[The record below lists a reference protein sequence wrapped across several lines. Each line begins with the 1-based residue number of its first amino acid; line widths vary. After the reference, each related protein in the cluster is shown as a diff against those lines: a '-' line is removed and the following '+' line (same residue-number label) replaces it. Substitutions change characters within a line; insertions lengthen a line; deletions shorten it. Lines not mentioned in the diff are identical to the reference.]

1 MAVFDD
7 SMTSGPDSVRGRPA
21 RHRGQQCRTQL
32 QTTVVATSST
42 SDSTMAAR
50 GSSSAGTPATATGS
64 GPTPTTSASLEA
76 IGGAPSP
83 GRIRVGVGG
92 WVYEPWRDNF
102 YPAGLPHTRELE
114 YLSRRVTAIEINAT
128 YYRTQSAAGFAK
140 WRDATPDDFV
150 FAVKATRYA
159 TNRRVLGEAGESIER
174 FVTSGLAELG
184 PKLGPIVW
192 QFATTKAFDADDFAA
207 FLKLLPARVGSAPL
221 RHVMEVRHPS
231 FMATEYIELARSHG
245 VATVF
250 ADSDD
255 YPSFA
260 DVTGDFVYA
269 RLMRC
274 EPTCDTGYPAPSIAA
289 WAERART
296 WRTGGGAAGL
306 PRVEAAVAPAAP
318 RDVFMFFISGAKER
332 APAAAVATLAALGLS
347 PPAA

>member
-1 MAVFDD
+1 
-7 SMTSGPDSVRGRPA
+7 
-21 RHRGQQCRTQL
+21 
-32 QTTVVATSST
+32 
-42 SDSTMAAR
+42 MAAR
-50 GSSSAGTPATATGS
+50 GPSSARTSATSTSATGS
-64 GPTPTTSASLEA
+64 GSTPTAS
-76 IGGAPSP
+76 GAPERPGSAAQSP

-92 WVYEPWRDNF
+92 WVYEPWRDKF
-102 YPAGLPHTRELE
+102 YPPGLAHARELD

-128 YYRTQSAAGFAK
+128 YYRTQSAASFAK

-174 FVTSGLAELG
+174 FLASGLTELG
-184 PKLGPIVW
+184 AKLGPIVW
-192 QFATTKAFDADDFAA
+192 QFATTKAFDEKDFAD
-207 FLKLLPARVGSAPL
+207 FLKLLPARVGSTPL

-231 FMATEYIELARSHG
+231 FQAVEYIALARRHG

-274 EPTCDTGYPAPSIAA
+274 ESARETGYPAEAIAA
-289 WAERART
+289 WAARARA
-296 WRTGGGAAGL
+296 WSAGHEAEGL
-306 PRVEAAVAPAAP
+306 PRVEAAAPSSAP

-332 APAAAVATLAALGLS
+332 APAAAVATLAALGMT
-347 PPAA
+347 PPID

>member
-1 MAVFDD
+1 
-7 SMTSGPDSVRGRPA
+7 
-21 RHRGQQCRTQL
+21 
-32 QTTVVATSST
+32 
-42 SDSTMAAR
+42 MAAR
-50 GSSSAGTPATATGS
+50 GPSSAKTSATSTSATGS
-64 GPTPTTSASLEA
+64 GSTPTASA
-76 IGGAPSP
+76 APDRAGSAKSP

-102 YPAGLPHTRELE
+102 YPPGLAHARELD

-128 YYRTQSAAGFAK
+128 YYRTQSAASFAK

-174 FVTSGLAELG
+174 FLASGLTELG
-184 PKLGPIVW
+184 AKLGPIVW
-192 QFATTKAFDADDFAA
+192 QFATTKAFDEKDFAD
-207 FLKLLPARVGSAPL
+207 FLKLLPARVGATPL

-231 FMATEYIELARSHG
+231 FKAVEYIALARRHG
-245 VATVF
+245 VATVL

-274 EPTCDTGYPAPSIAA
+274 EPARDTGYPAESIAD

-296 WRTGGGAAGL
+296 WSSGREAEDL
-306 PRVEAAVAPAAP
+306 PRVEAATTTTAP

-332 APAAAVATLAALGLS
+332 APAAAVATLAALGMTR
-347 PPAA
+347 PVD